1 MNKTSICDSKF
12 INLESTLDGG
22 QAFRW
27 HRNGD
32 HYRGVIGNK
41 VYIISNENN
50 LIYLNSLN
58 FRMNE
63 KDLKKIKKY
72 LGLDFNLEEFKNIYK
87 NDYYIYKLI
96 NQNFGLRILKQD
108 PWETIVS
115 FITSSVS
122 NILKIKKNIND
133 LCIFNGKKI
142 GDGKFDYVFPTDR
155 ELIEIGEKNLRKL
168 GFGFRSPYLI
178 DAANKSINK
187 EISTVKNNDSY
198 DNKLNE
204 LIKIKGVGKKVADC
218 IMTYGFERRDVFP
231 VDRWV
236 RRGLIN
242 NLGYN
247 NKLSNDK
254 LSVLAQ
260 KKYKNDSAYIQQYI
274 FYGEKTS

>member
-1 MNKTSICDSKF
+1 M
-12 INLESTLDGG
+12 
-22 QAFRW
+22 
-27 HRNGD
+27 
-32 HYRGVIGNK
+32 
-41 VYIISNENN
+41 
-50 LIYLNSLN
+50 IYVFL
-58 FRMNE
+58 M
-63 KDLKKIKKY
+63 
-72 LGLDFNLEEFKNIYK
+72 
-87 NDYYIYKLI
+87 
-96 NQNFGLRILKQD
+96 
-108 PWETIVS
+108 
-115 FITSSVS
+115 
-122 NILKIKKNIND
+122 
-133 LCIFNGKKI
+133 GKKI

-187 EISTVKNNDSY
+187 EINTVKNNDSY

-218 IMTYGFERRDVFP
+218 IMTYGFERRDAFP